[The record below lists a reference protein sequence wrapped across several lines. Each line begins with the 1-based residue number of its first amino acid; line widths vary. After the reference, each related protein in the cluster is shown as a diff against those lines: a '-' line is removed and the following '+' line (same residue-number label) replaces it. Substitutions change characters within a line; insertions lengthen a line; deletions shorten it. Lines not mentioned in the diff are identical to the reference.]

1 MHPNSGGEAS
11 PRASTGWQGSSLPAF
26 SMRYPLVAVLAGA
39 LAISAFSTAWLLLQ
53 TPNFFSGYDF
63 MRMHFFYK
71 TYYREA
77 ILAGR
82 LPLWNPYVGL
92 GRPFLADIE
101 TASLYPPN
109 LLVLPLG
116 VYGGLALSVLLHQAL
131 AIFGGVR
138 LGRILGAGTGPS
150 WLVGVG
156 IAVGSPFLSRLGVGI
171 IEGYFTLCWLPVL
184 LWLGARL
191 QDGWNPRVAAALAA
205 AVALTILAGQPPL
218 AYVVFCGLIIFLI
231 FRQAWPSNG
240 PGRRDAA
247 RNAVGVAF
255 AGTLGVGLA
264 GAALLPFLE
273 LVREGNRPLN
283 AHGFAIANGMPA
295 PSWLS
300 LIVPASEAFGPN
312 WEYNV
317 HCGLVPLFAALA
329 GLFLWRDRNVR
340 ALIGLGLAGALLA
353 AGDRAPFLG
362 WATHFMP
369 GAAALRIP
377 SRYGILFATALLG
390 LAAVALSRKPPR
402 PAVAI
407 LAGLAVGVAWIV
419 WLEPH
424 VVGASG
430 NPVEYYATH
439 VGALCAA
446 ALLVALWFERS
457 RWPRVGGPIGLAL
470 VIFCAANWLLAMS
483 LQSPVY
489 SQYGFHTD
497 DAAVR
502 SALDK
507 AGLTAAVAPAR
518 VSFNAADVRENA
530 GMVQGFSGYDSY
542 VAPSLR
548 RTWGYLHSASGVPMS
563 AADFIRLP
571 EAVGERS
578 DRLDGINLVADFDRL
593 SQSVSIRRDPD
604 PRAYMVFEREVVAD
618 WKEAEGKMASRRE
631 FHKKA
636 LVEEGLSPLLFSESS
651 VHEGTASI
659 TSFAPERVVVG
670 THSNSRGYLVLAEA
684 WYPGWR
690 ASVNGMPSEV
700 FPINGWMRGV
710 IVPAGQNEVT
720 FTFHSRLLPAGLAVS
735 LASAAIV
742 VGLVLGRRRSG

>member
-1 MHPNSGGEAS
+1 VG
-11 PRASTGWQGSSLPAF
+11 
-26 SMRYPLVAVLAGA
+26 AVVCGA

-71 TYYREA
+71 AYYRDA
-77 ILAGR
+77 VLAGR

-92 GRPFLADIE
+92 GRPFMADIE
-101 TASLYPPN
+101 TATLYPPN
-109 LLVLPLG
+109 LLVLAFG

-138 LGRILGAGTGPS
+138 LGRILGAGAGQS

-156 IAVGSPFLSRLGVGI
+156 VAIGSPFLSRLGVGI

-184 LWLGARL
+184 LWLGASL
-191 QDGWNPRVAAALAA
+191 QDRWNPGVAAGLAA

-231 FRQAWPSNG
+231 CRQEWREALGS
-240 PGRRDAA
+240 A
-247 RNAVGVAF
+247 RGLAMAGAVGI
-255 AGTLGVGLA
+255 GLA
-264 GAALLPFLE
+264 GATLLPFLE
-273 LVREGNRPLN
+273 LVGEGNRPLN

-300 LIVPASEAFGPN
+300 LIVPASAAFGPN

-317 HCGLVPLFAALA
+317 HCGLVPLFAAL
-329 GLFLWRDRNVR
+329 GGVLLWGDRNVR

-377 SRYGILFATALLG
+377 SRYGILFAMALLG
-390 LAAVALSRKPPR
+390 LAAVALSRRPPR
-402 PAVAI
+402 AVLAL
-407 LAGLAVGVAWIV
+407 LAGLAVSVAWIV

-424 VVGASG
+424 VVGASVG
-430 NPVEYYATH
+430 PVEYYATH

-446 ALLVALWFERS
+446 ALLVALWYERA
-457 RWPRVGGPIGLAL
+457 RWPRLAGAL
-470 VIFCAANWLLAMS
+470 GISLGIFCAANWFLAIS

-489 SQYGFHTD
+489 SQYGFRTD

-502 SALDK
+502 TALDK
-507 AGLTAAVAPAR
+507 AGLTPAVAPLR
-518 VSFNAADVRENA
+518 VSFSSADVRENA
-530 GMVQGFSGYDSY
+530 GMVQGFAGYDSY

-548 RTWGYLHSASGVPMS
+548 RTWGYLHSATGVPMS
-563 AADFIRLP
+563 ESDFIRLP
-571 EAVGERS
+571 AAVSDRS
-578 DRLDGINLVADFDRL
+578 SRLDGINLAGEFDRA
-593 SQSVSIRRDPD
+593 SQSVSVRKDPD
-604 PRAYMVFEREVVAD
+604 PRAYVVFDREIVAD
-618 WKEAEGKMASRRE
+618 WAAAEDRMATRRD
-631 FHKKA
+631 FHRTA
-636 LVEEGLSPLLFSESS
+636 LIEERLSPDIVPEP
-651 VHEGTASI
+651 GTHKATALI
-659 TSFAPERVVVG
+659 ASFAPERVVVR
-670 THSNSRGYLVLAEA
+670 TDSDARGYLVLAEA

-690 ASVNGMPSEV
+690 ATVNGAPSEV

-710 IVPAGQNEVT
+710 VVPAGQSEVV
-720 FTFHSRLLPAGLAVS
+720 FAFHSRLLAAGLAIS
-735 LASAAIV
+735 LASAAV
-742 VGLVLGRRRSG
+742 LLALVLKGRRLG